1 MSPSGSSPSG
11 TTRTSRWP
19 PRFPVRR
26 AASLRTYEFALDRS
40 GLGPVAGVDEAGR
53 GACAGPLVV
62 AACVLKPT
70 QLVSLA
76 DLDDSKRLSE
86 QTRETLYRAI
96 TKYALS
102 WSVVIIEA
110 AEIDRIG
117 IHVANIEG
125 MRRAVA
131 RLDMTPGYVLSDG
144 FVVPGLTVPSLPV
157 IGGDGSA
164 ACIAA
169 ASILA
174 KVTRD
179 RIMVAMDAELPGY
192 DFAIHKGYS
201 TAHHM
206 TCIDAHGPS
215 SQHRMSYR
223 NVASRRRDGAPTSTN
238 LTAIGLP
245 NER

>member
-1 MSPSGSSPSG
+1 M
-11 TTRTSRWP
+11 SRWP
-19 PRFPVRR
+19 PRSPVRR
-26 AASLRTYEFALDRS
+26 AAGLRTFEFALYRQ

-70 QLVSLA
+70 QLASLA
-76 DLDDSKRLSE
+76 ELDDSKRLTE
-86 QTRETLYRAI
+86 KTRETLYRSV
-96 TKYALS
+96 TRYADA
-102 WSVVIIEA
+102 WSAVVIDA

-131 RLDMTPGYVLSDG
+131 ALDVTPGYVLSDG
-144 FVVPGLTVPSLPV
+144 FVVPGLTAPSLPV
-157 IGGDGSA
+157 IGGDGAA

-169 ASILA
+169 ASIIA

-179 RIMVAMDAELPGY
+179 RIMVAMDSDLPGY

-201 TAHHM
+201 TPLHM
-206 TCIDAHGPS
+206 SRIDAAGPS
-215 SQHRMSYR
+215 PQHRMSYR
-223 NVASRRRDGAPTSTN
+223 NVAARVVSSANDNRDR
-238 LTAIGLP
+238 LTG
-245 NER
+245 

>member
-1 MSPSGSSPSG
+1 M
-11 TTRTSRWP
+11 SRWP

-26 AASLRTYEFALDRS
+26 AASLRTFEFALHRN

-70 QLVSLA
+70 QLTSLA
-76 DLDDSKRLSE
+76 ELDDSKRLTE
-86 QTRETLYRAI
+86 ATRETLYKAVTR
-96 TKYALS
+96 YALS
-102 WSVVIIEA
+102 WSAVVIGS

-131 RLDMTPGYVLSDG
+131 GLEVTPGYVLTDG
-144 FVVPGLTVPSLPV
+144 FAVPGLTVPSLPV
-157 IGGDGSA
+157 IGGDGAA

-169 ASILA
+169 ASIIA

-179 RIMVAMDAELPGY
+179 RIMVAMDEELPGY
-192 DFAIHKGYS
+192 DFAVHKGYS
-201 TAHHM
+201 TARHM
-206 TCIDAHGPS
+206 ARLDLHGPS
-215 SQHRMSYR
+215 AHHRMSYR
-223 NVASRRRDGAPTSTN
+223 NVALRATSDPNPTT
-238 LTAIGLP
+238 IGLS
-245 NER
+245 NEC

>member
-1 MSPSGSSPSG
+1 M
-11 TTRTSRWP
+11 TRWP
-19 PRFPVRR
+19 PRSPIRR
-26 AASLRTYEFALDRS
+26 AASLRTYEFALHNS

-76 DLDDSKRLSE
+76 DLDDSKKLSPA
-86 QTRETLYRAI
+86 TREKLYRSVV
-96 TKYALS
+96 KHALS
-102 WSVVIIEA
+102 CSVVVVDA
-110 AEIDRIG
+110 AEVDRIG

-131 RLDMTPGYVLSDG
+131 TLTVTPGYVLSDG

-157 IGGDGSA
+157 IGGDGAA

-179 RIMVAMDAELPGY
+179 RIMVQMDRDLPGY
-192 DFAIHKGYS
+192 SFDIHKGYS
-201 TAHHM
+201 TELHM
-206 TCIDAHGPS
+206 SALDRLGPS
-215 SQHRMSYR
+215 PQHRMSYR
-223 NVASRRRDGAPTSTN
+223 NVRQRVRPVGETAALDASAANAASRN
-238 LTAIGLP
+238 H
-245 NER
+245 

>member
-1 MSPSGSSPSG
+1 M
-11 TTRTSRWP
+11 SRWP
-19 PRFPVRR
+19 PRFPIRR
-26 AASLRTYEFALDRS
+26 AASLRTYEFALHRN

-70 QLVSLA
+70 QLASLA
-76 DLDDSKRLSE
+76 DLDDSKRLTE
-86 QTRETLYRAI
+86 ATRETLYAAI

-102 WSVVIIEA
+102 WKAVVIPA
-110 AEIDRIG
+110 DEIDRIG

-131 RLDMTPGYVLSDG
+131 GLGVTPGYVLSDG

-157 IGGDGSA
+157 IGGDGAA

-169 ASILA
+169 ASIIA

-179 RIMVAMDAELPGY
+179 RIMVAMDDDLPGY
-192 DFAIHKGYS
+192 DFAVHKGYS

-206 TCIDAHGPS
+206 SCIDRHGPS
-215 SQHRMSYR
+215 GQHRMSYR
-223 NVASRRRDGAPTSTN
+223 NVASRAATHPDPTT
-238 LTAIGLP
+238 IGLS
-245 NER
+245 NEC

>member
-1 MSPSGSSPSG
+1 MAG
-11 TTRTSRWP
+11 TSRWP

-26 AASLRTYEFALDRS
+26 AASLRTFEFALDRH

-62 AACVLKPT
+62 AACVLKPK
-70 QLVSLA
+70 QSASLA

-86 QTRETLYRAI
+86 SARETLYRAI
-96 TKYALS
+96 TRFALS
-102 WSVVIIEA
+102 WSVVIIPA
-110 AEIDRIG
+110 VEIDRLG

-131 RLDMTPGYVLSDG
+131 RLDVAPGYVLSDG
-144 FVVPGLTVPSLPV
+144 FAVPGLHAPSLPV
-157 IGGDGSA
+157 IGGDGAA

-179 RIMVAMDAELPGY
+179 RIMIAMDTDLPGY
-192 DFAIHKGYS
+192 DFAVHKGYS

-206 TCIDAHGPS
+206 SCLDRYGPS
-215 SQHRMSYR
+215 PQHRMSYR
-223 NVASRRRDGAPTSTN
+223 NVASRRRSGAPASTN
-238 LTAIGLP
+238 LTAIGLT

>member
-1 MSPSGSSPSG
+1 MN
-11 TTRTSRWP
+11 RWP
-19 PRFPVRR
+19 PRAPVRK
-26 AASLRTYEFALDRS
+26 ASSLRTYEFALHNS

-76 DLDDSKRLSE
+76 DLDDSKRL
-86 QTRETLYRAI
+86 TPTMRETLYRSI
-96 TKYALS
+96 TRHAVAS
-102 WSVVIIEA
+102 SVVIVDADEV
-110 AEIDRIG
+110 DRIG

-131 RLDMTPGYVLSDG
+131 TLDVTLGYVLSDG

-157 IGGDGSA
+157 IGGDGAA

-179 RIMVAMDAELPGY
+179 RIMVAMENDLPGY
-192 DFAIHKGYS
+192 DFAVHKGYS
-201 TAHHM
+201 TELHM
-206 TCIDAHGPS
+206 SALDRLGPS
-215 SQHRMSYR
+215 REHRMSYR
-223 NVASRRRDGAPTSTN
+223 NVRERVRVT
-238 LTAIGLP
+238 TAAD
-245 NER
+245 E

>member
-1 MSPSGSSPSG
+1 M
-11 TTRTSRWP
+11 SRWP

-26 AASLRTYEFALDRS
+26 AASLRTFEFALERN

-76 DLDDSKRLSE
+76 DLDDSKRLTE
-86 QTRETLYRAI
+86 ATRETLYKAVTR
-96 TKYALS
+96 YALS
-102 WSVVIIEA
+102 WSAVVIDS

-117 IHVANIEG
+117 VHVANIEG

-131 RLDMTPGYVLSDG
+131 GLDVVPGYVLSDG
-144 FVVPGLTVPSLPV
+144 FAVPGLTVPSLPV
-157 IGGDGSA
+157 IGGDGAA

-169 ASILA
+169 ASIIA

-179 RIMVAMDAELPGY
+179 RIMVAMDDEVPGY
-192 DFAIHKGYS
+192 DFAVHKGYS

-206 TCIDAHGPS
+206 ACIDRHGPS
-215 SQHRMSYR
+215 AVHRMSYR
-223 NVASRRRDGAPTSTN
+223 NVASRAASDPDST
-238 LTAIGLP
+238 TIGLSD
-245 NER
+245 EC